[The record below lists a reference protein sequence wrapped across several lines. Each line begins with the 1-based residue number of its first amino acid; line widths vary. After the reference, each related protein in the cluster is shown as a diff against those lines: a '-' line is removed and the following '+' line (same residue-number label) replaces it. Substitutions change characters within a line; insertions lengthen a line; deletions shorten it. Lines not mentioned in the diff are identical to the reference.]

1 MKTFE
6 INWYAI
12 ECSALT
18 AIRREWSLLRVLDT
32 YEEGY
37 ETPVSGDD
45 LHKA

>member
-12 ECSALT
+12 ECGALT
-18 AIRREWSLLRVLDT
+18 AIRRDWSLLRVLALH
-32 YEEGY
+32 EEGF